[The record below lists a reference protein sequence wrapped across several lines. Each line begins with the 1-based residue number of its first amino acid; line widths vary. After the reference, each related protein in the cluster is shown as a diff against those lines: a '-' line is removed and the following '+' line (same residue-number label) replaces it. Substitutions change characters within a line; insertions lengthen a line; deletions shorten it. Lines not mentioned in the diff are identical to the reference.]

1 VLLVVLLV
9 IFGNKELNR
18 ISFSK
23 SYLNFDKF
31 IYKFALGIGFCL
43 VLIFATISVM
53 ALLHSPLPI
62 LTDDPELFINLML
75 STLLISIFEES
86 IFRGFLSQTI
96 YISIPNVLV
105 TCIIGSSLF
114 LLFHLNTVIQG
125 DNPMLYLINIFT
137 GGILLNY
144 LFFIYKSIW
153 VPIGY
158 HFVNNLF
165 SKVIINENEL
175 IDYQTEWIFT
185 IGLIIMTGLFVVRFH
200 SKKMF
205 AS

>member
-1 VLLVVLLV
+1 MPGGFV
-9 IFGNKELNR
+9 FF
-18 ISFSK
+18 IS
-23 SYLNFDKF
+23 
-31 IYKFALGIGFCL
+31 
-43 VLIFATISVM
+43 LIFSA
-53 ALLHSPLPI
+53 
-62 LTDDPELFINLML
+62 
-75 STLLISIFEES
+75 LLISVYEEFF
-86 IFRGFLSQTI
+86 FRGFISQVI
-96 YISIPNVLV
+96 YISISNVLI
-105 TCIIGSSLF
+105 TSLIGSVIF
-114 LLFHLNTVIQG
+114 LLFHLNLVIHG
-125 DNPMLYLINIFT
+125 DLPWLYLINIFT

-185 IGLIIMTGLFVVRFH
+185 IGLIIMTGIFVVRFH